1 MWSAGSWI
9 SLMSGVWMGMPFIKD
24 TGCSSP
30 SSRASSRCLQPG
42 DFPRPQFDNPPD
54 GPNLLRCRSDLA
66 TKAHRVALT
75 REIIAAVISTA
86 AVGNCILTT

>member
-30 SSRASSRCLQPG
+30 SSRASSRI
-42 DFPRPQFDNPPD
+42 FIRPQFDNPPD